1 MFPSF
6 PHLELLYF
14 TFNHIFVQA
23 GNVNEKGED
32 AQMVKRWR
40 TEEEGRTTIR

>member
-1 MFPSF
+1 MNPSRGKSSWLMFPSF

-32 AQMVKRWR
+32 AQMVKR
-40 TEEEGRTTIR
+40 